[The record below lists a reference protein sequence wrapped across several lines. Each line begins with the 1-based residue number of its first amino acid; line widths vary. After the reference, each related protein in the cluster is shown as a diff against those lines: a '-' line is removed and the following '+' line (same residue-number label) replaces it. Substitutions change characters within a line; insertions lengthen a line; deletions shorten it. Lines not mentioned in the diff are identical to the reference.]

1 MSLRSTTIFSIES
14 ILASDEDRRK
24 ESLAYAR
31 VRREESFVSSSIDE
45 AQVDLVRRRL
55 RFNQEDISPEPAPK
69 QMRREEDELR
79 TSYSEQPSST
89 SLLDTDA
96 SWKSPAP
103 TSKAKFPVWTQKQ
116 VGCSGRRP
124 YSRSCVTILS
134 WWYKHLPYLSTP
146 EMEVVANLSNLSK
159 HQVKVWWQNR
169 RHSQRARAADTVGQL
184 TALLP
189 CIPFQSL
196 PNPHS
201 RDREG
206 LFEYLLQFYFLQV
219 APTIQYSQTTAFMN
233 FLS

>member
-1 MSLRSTTIFSIES
+1 MASRSASIFSIES
-14 ILASDEDRRK
+14 ILASDQDRRK
-24 ESLAYAR
+24 EFLAYSG
-31 VRREESFVSSSIDE
+31 VRREESLVSSSNDE

-55 RFNQEDISPEPAPK
+55 CFNQADIFPEPAPK
-69 QMRREEDELR
+69 RMRREEFEKR

-96 SWKSPAP
+96 SWKSPAL
-103 TSKAKFPVWTQKQ
+103 TTKAKFPVWTQKQ
-116 VGCSGRRP
+116 VGGSGRRP

-169 RHSQRARAADTVGQL
+169 RHSQRGRAADTVGQL

-189 CIPFQSL
+189 CIPITSP

-206 LFEYLLQFYFLQV
+206 LFEYLLQFYFLHV